1 MRTTPLAPRRHR
13 SRYRDGRVVG
23 RLTSIVVVM
32 IVTAACHDDAMRT
45 NPVAPT
51 PPDLAVSGDGTWL
64 VNSLADPG
72 DGACTNSEC
81 TLREAIAAAQN
92 GERITFKSNLSGTI
106 ALTAGHLV
114 IDKILTIAAR
124 DPSQVT
130 VNAQGASGV
139 LRIFGDPGLLVTL
152 SGLTVTGGAGPAGS
166 GIEVFANNTLTLVG
180 SVVTGNSATLG
191 GGIRIQN
198 GGTARVIGSTIA
210 ANAVTFSGGGIYS
223 QGNLT
228 VLRSTISG
236 NTADFEG
243 GGIGYDCNGIG
254 CTNLVL
260 TSSTITR
267 NSAPN
272 GGGLHILSAYPPPII
287 ANTIIAGNLPLHYVD
302 PSADCYNTWGFTDIG
317 YNLTTAGTGCELTS
331 PTNVIVPVPSQV
343 FVSVLAPV
351 LAENGSPRPTHALIE
366 RGYAVD
372 AGYCPGE
379 SGDQRGFPRPY
390 DDPRM
395 PNALDACDIG
405 AFEWQPADT
414 KIKGPKP

>member
-1 MRTTPLAPRRHR
+1 MRTTTLAPRRHR
-13 SRYRDGRVVG
+13 SRYRDGRVLG
-23 RLTSIVVVM
+23 RLSAIAVVM
-32 IVTAACHDDAMRT
+32 IVIAACHDDAMKP
-45 NPVAPT
+45 NPVAPSS
-51 PPDLAVSGDGTWL
+51 PGHAVSSDGTWL

-72 DGACTNSEC
+72 DGACMNSEC
-81 TLREAIAAAQN
+81 TLREAIVAAQD

-106 ALTAGHLV
+106 ALTAGFLLV
-114 IDKILTIAAR
+114 DKILTIAAR
-124 DPSQVT
+124 DPGQVT

-139 LRIFGDPGLLVTL
+139 FRISGDVVTL
-152 SGLTVTGGAGPAGS
+152 SGLTITGGGGSAGS
-166 GIEVFANNTLTLVG
+166 GIEVFGSSTLTLVG
-180 SVVTGNSATLG
+180 SVVTGNTATVG
-191 GGIRIQN
+191 GGIHIRP
-198 GGTARVIGSTIA
+198 GGMARVIGSTIA

-228 VLRSTISG
+228 ISRSTISG
-236 NTADFEG
+236 NTSEFEG
-243 GGIGYDCNGIG
+243 GGIGFDCNDIG

-272 GGGLHILSAYPPPII
+272 GGGLHVLSGYPPAII
-287 ANTIIAGNLPLHYVD
+287 ANTIIAGNKPLANFAD
-302 PSADCYNTWGFTDIG
+302 PTADCKNSYGFTDLG
-317 YNLTTAGTGCELTS
+317 YSLTTAGTGCDLTS

-343 FVSVLAPV
+343 FVSVLMPV
-351 LAENGSPRPTHALIE
+351 LAENGSSRPTHALIE

-405 AFEWQPADT
+405 AFEWQPVDT
-414 KIKGPKP
+414 KGKGPKP

>member
-1 MRTTPLAPRRHR
+1 MRTTTLAPRRHR
-13 SRYRDGRVVG
+13 SRYRDGRVLG
-23 RLTSIVVVM
+23 RLSAIVVVM
-32 IVTAACHDDAMRT
+32 IVTAACHDDAMKLH
-45 NPVAPT
+45 PVAPSS
-51 PPDLAVSGDGTWL
+51 PGLAVSSDGTWL

-72 DGACTNSEC
+72 DGSCTNSEC
-81 TLREAIAAAQN
+81 TLREALAAAQN

-106 ALTAGHLV
+106 ALTAGHMV
-114 IDKILTIAAR
+114 VDKLLTIAAR
-124 DPSQVT
+124 DPGQVT

-139 LRIFGDPGLLVTL
+139 FRIVGGSGTLVTL
-152 SGLTVTGGAGPAGS
+152 SGLTITGGGGPNGS

-180 SVVTGNSATLG
+180 SVVTGNTATSG
-191 GGIRIQN
+191 GGLHIRP
-198 GGTARVIGSTIA
+198 GGMARVIGSTIA
-210 ANAVTFSGGGIYS
+210 ANVVTFSGGGIYS

-228 VLRSTISG
+228 VSRSTISG

-243 GGIGYDCNGIG
+243 GGIGYDCSDIE

-267 NSAPN
+267 NDAPN

-287 ANTIIAGNLPLHYVD
+287 ANTIIAGNLPIHYVD
-302 PSADCYNTWGFTDIG
+302 PTADCKNTVGFTDFG

-331 PTNVIVPVPSQV
+331 PTSVIVAVPSQV
-343 FVSVLAPV
+343 FLSVLMPV

-379 SGDQRGFPRPY
+379 TGDQRGFPRPY
-390 DDPRM
+390 DDTRM

-405 AFEWQPADT
+405 AFEWHPVDT
-414 KIKGPKP
+414 KGKGPKP